1 MLKST
6 INKILLARRLYQ
18 ISQENLNSTNET
30 SLSIGV
36 NLLQDSVESFLLA
49 VSEHIDAGV
58 GSNTNFDK
66 YFDLINKKISPKE
79 LPFRFPLNSLN
90 KLRVN
95 SKHYGLSPSKNEADG
110 FLITVR
116 EFFEEVSIQIF
127 QKEFGTI
134 SLIGLLDDGEA
145 RGFLKIAEESFL
157 EKKYEECLINCRK
170 AIYVE
175 IEYQYDISFFKE
187 ERSDHTGLA
196 LAIYGYKAP
205 FYARNKKYIDE
216 NVKITTDYIVYDH
229 DRLDMDLMKS
239 DMSRSDYWNVW
250 RLTPAVYRK
259 DKDSEW
265 VIKREFRKLDEEGIK
280 ERAEYVLDSTI
291 NLLVAKHSDLRRSK
305 SPDYRN
311 YYINLK
317 RDNVPVYEKADK
329 NSKVIQ
335 TVPDGIT
342 KLFVDSTILG
352 LNGIETFWHVSHFD
366 GGLSIFGYVDNE
378 EVE

>member
-95 SKHYGLSPSKNEADG
+95 SKHYGLSPSKTEADG
-110 FLITVR
+110 LLITVR
-116 EFFEEVSIQIF
+116 ELFEEVSIQIF
-127 QKEFGTI
+127 GKEFVTI
-134 SLIGLLDDGEA
+134 SLIDLLDDGEA
-145 RGFLKIAEESFL
+145 REFLKIAEESFL
-157 EKKYEECLINCRK
+157 EKKYEESLINCRK

-175 IEYQYDISFFKE
+175 IECEYDISFFKE
-187 ERSDHTGLA
+187 ESSEHGGLV
-196 LAIYGYKAP
+196 IYGYKAP
-205 FYARNKKYIDE
+205 SYARNKKYIDE
-216 NVKITTDYIVYDH
+216 NVKTTTDYIVYDY

-239 DMSRSDYWNVW
+239 GMNRSDYWNVW
-250 RLTPAVYRK
+250 RLTPEVYRK
-259 DKDSEW
+259 DKESEW
-265 VIKREFRKLDEEGIK
+265 IIKREFRKLDDEGIK
-280 ERAEYVLDSTI
+280 ERSEYVLDSTI
-291 NLLVAKHSDLRRSK
+291 NLLIAKHSDLRRSK
-305 SPDYRN
+305 SPDYRKYN
-311 YYINLK
+311 INLK
-317 RDNVPVYEKADK
+317 RENVPVYEKADK
-329 NSKVIQ
+329 NSKVFQI
-335 TVPDGIT
+335 VPAGIT
-342 KLFVDSTILG
+342 KLFVDSTITG
-352 LNGIETFWHVSHFD
+352 LNGRGTFWHVSHFD
-366 GGLSIFGYVDNE
+366 GGLSIFGYVDSE